1 MNAKH
6 FFQAVL
12 AIALAAICSTGY
24 TQNNDSSVSDTT
36 RPRTSLP
43 EEDTTIRIIENM
55 PEFPCG
61 EVGLR
66 KYLEENTI
74 YPEEAK
80 NKGLEGKVFVSFV
93 VSETGDIENVKVSR
107 GIDPLLDKEA
117 IRVVQSIPKEI
128 LPKTVQHG
136 KPVRMAYTIAVIV
149 PLEKTE

>member
-1 MNAKH
+1 MNVPRMFKTI
-6 FFQAVL
+6 L
-12 AIALAAICSTGY
+12 TIAFAAIYTIGY
-24 TQNNDSSVSDTT
+24 AQNNGTAQTDESVIVSDM
-36 RPRTSLP
+36 S
-43 EEDTTIRIIENM
+43 D
-55 PEFPCG
+55 FPDADSA
-61 EVGLR
+61 LHR
-66 KYLEENTI
+66 YIADNLK

-80 NKGLEGKVFVSFV
+80 SKGLKGKVFVSFV

>member
-1 MNAKH
+1 MNTKRFLRTTIA
-6 FFQAVL
+6 F
-12 AIALAAICSTGY
+12 ALAAICTTGY
-24 TQNNDSSVSDTT
+24 AQNNSTTQTDESVIASDM
-36 RPRTSLP
+36 S
-43 EEDTTIRIIENM
+43 
-55 PEFPCG
+55 EFPGCDSA
-61 EVGLR
+61 LHIYITDSL
-66 KYLEENTI
+66 K

-80 NKGLEGKVFVSFV
+80 SKGLKGKVFVSFV

>member
-1 MNAKH
+1 MNTKH
-6 FFQAVL
+6 VLQAITTF
-12 AIALAAICSTGY
+12 AFGAICTTGY
-24 TQNNDSSVSDTT
+24 AQNNRASQTDESVIVSDM
-36 RPRTSLP
+36 S
-43 EEDTTIRIIENM
+43 
-55 PEFPCG
+55 EFPDADSA
-61 EVGLR
+61 LHR
-66 KYLEENTI
+66 YIADNLK

-80 NKGLEGKVFVSFV
+80 SKGLKGKVFVSFV

>member
-1 MNAKH
+1 MNVPRIFKTI
-6 FFQAVL
+6 L
-12 AIALAAICSTGY
+12 TIAFAAIYTTGY
-24 TQNNDSSVSDTT
+24 AQNNSAAQTDESVIVSDM
-36 RPRTSLP
+36 S
-43 EEDTTIRIIENM
+43 
-55 PEFPCG
+55 EFPDA
-61 EVGLR
+61 ESALHR
-66 KYLEENTI
+66 YIADNLK

-80 NKGLEGKVFVSFV
+80 SKGLKGKVFVSFV